1 MVESELTK
9 AAGDA
14 AQVESK
20 PWWAVSRATMATGLA
35 GIVATA
41 IIGAAQHYNIPILV
55 WLSFITGTDNPQVDT
70 GILITL
76 ISTAFT
82 NYTPPSV
89 QDVARRLNAGVVAF
103 ALHSDSSPLKGQ
115 SVGDK
120 MVVPVD
126 PPGKPPVVPD
136 IKTSAE

>member
-1 MVESELTK
+1 MVDESQTK
-9 AAGDA
+9 AAGDS
-14 AQVESK
+14 AQVEGK
-20 PWWAVSRATMATGLA
+20 PWYVVSRATMATGLA
-35 GIVATA
+35 GVAATS
-41 IIGAAQHYNIPILV
+41 IIGLADHFHIPLLMY
-55 WLSFITGTDNPQVDT
+55 LSFITGTDNPQIDT
-70 GILITL
+70 GLLITL

-126 PPGKPPVVPD
+126 PPGKPPVVAD
-136 IKTSAE
+136 VKTPG